1 MKASNRDMSDRYF
14 LEKKQEIYDTF
25 KAETEQV
32 IKDREMMAGCRA
44 QWMLLVGE
52 HKKHGR
58 GKKYLSDMLLGVEE
72 ILPSLIEDR
81 EAEVMD
87 EMLINDLERIG
98 LNIRETHKEY
108 FEAKERLKLFGKF
121 IDKKKERAE
130 AEAKEKRLLASLR
143 KHGFVFGIGAKNG

>member
-14 LEKKQEIYDTF
+14 LEKKQEIYDNL

-44 QWMLLVGE
+44 QWMLLVAE
-52 HKKHGR
+52 HRKHGR
-58 GKKYLSDMLLGVEE
+58 GKKYLSDMLLE
-72 ILPSLIEDR
+72 INEMLPSLIEDR

-98 LNIRETHKEY
+98 LNIRDTHKEY
-108 FEAKERLKLFGKF
+108 FEARERLKLFGKF

-130 AEAKEKRLLASLR
+130 AEEKERKILSSLK
-143 KHGFVFGIGAKNG
+143 KHGFVFGIGAKHG